1 MSNYKLQTLGEFIID
16 REPDLLPLFMQLKN
30 AVRIIYNR
38 LSVAGLENLTGLTG
52 DQNGY
57 GEDVQK
63 LDDFANT
70 LLCDKIMAS
79 KTVACFMSEELE
91 NPVWSKEKNEKYIF
105 ATDPLDG
112 SSNIDISLSIGTI
125 FSIYKNTG
133 ELLQK
138 GSQQIASGYFLFS
151 TACLLVLTLGDGVY
165 VFNLDETMDSFL
177 MIESNLTIPEN
188 GKIYSINEGNW
199 HKFNTKTQNYIEHV
213 KKESYKLRYV
223 GSMVADVHRTLL
235 KGGVFLYP
243 TDSSNPTGKLR
254 LLYEI
259 NPMSFLIQQA
269 GGKSILEDGTDPM
282 TLIPTKHDQTLPI
295 ILGSKVQVEEFDKT
309 SWEPIKQI
317 REKELSSEAKIIRNR
332 LIDFYKTSINSEHFH
347 SITAEH
353 VFINSV
359 LTLLFND
366 TDSFS
371 ISKLQKF
378 LLQKEFRDLE
388 IAKTDV
394 AYFVDFWKNLT
405 TSSEPEYSI
414 ENIGVYCSAKLQNF
428 EL

>member
-1 MSNYKLQTLGEFIID
+1 MSNYQLQTLGEFIIE

-30 AVRIIYNR
+30 AIRIIYNR

-52 DQNGY
+52 GQNGY

-70 LLCDKIMAS
+70 LLCNKIMAS
-79 KTVACFMSEELE
+79 KSVACFMSEELE
-91 NPVWSKEKNEKYIF
+91 NPFWSETKSEKYVF

-177 MIESNLTIPEN
+177 MIESKLMMPES

-199 HKFNTKTQNYIEHV
+199 HKFNSKTQNYIHKV
-213 KKESYKLRYV
+213 KEENYKLRYV

-243 TDSSNPTGKLR
+243 TDSANPTGKLR

-269 GGKSILEDGTDPM
+269 GGKAILEDGTDPM

-295 ILGSKVQVEEFDKT
+295 ILGSNAQVELF
-309 SWEPIKQI
+309 
-317 REKELSSEAKIIRNR
+317 EKI
-332 LIDFYKTSINSEHFH
+332 
-347 SITAEH
+347 
-353 VFINSV
+353 
-359 LTLLFND
+359 
-366 TDSFS
+366 
-371 ISKLQKF
+371 
-378 LLQKEFRDLE
+378 
-388 IAKTDV
+388 
-394 AYFVDFWKNLT
+394 
-405 TSSEPEYSI
+405 
-414 ENIGVYCSAKLQNF
+414 
-428 EL
+428 